1 MSRLRRGLAAVLV
14 LVLVGSLL
22 AVAHDGVIEPTP
34 VAAQTSSW
42 PVQWLES
49 EPVLSSDGSALACY
63 PKEVDSQTRRVVK
76 KDGRIY
82 MRTVVWPTAP
92 SRYCSAKWQGTPAAF
107 IENAD
112 NVRNVIGT
120 RVITVPCGRVGK
132 FRVRTLNWQFDS
144 VANPNVWVVST
155 RGRSWH
161 NTGPSNSRLR
171 SSVPYL
177 DVDGTK
183 TYLNGN
189 VGLAIPIGSHAG
201 ERVHEVTFT
210 TDRNTPVGNNPI
222 EFSFQL
228 VASQNANQVYDMLG
242 GVRHVKQTRGSMERF
257 VGGMRFIG
265 PTLREEVLAQFG
277 PIIDVKMLNPSQA
290 CPQAQSVQ
298 DEQSQ
303 DEVVSETNTSA
314 YTVPAQLIADVWGYA
329 AETTNGDAHVN
340 RWKRVLVAFGEQVPG
355 FLGTAM
361 TAAEAKQHAKAFWSV
376 RWDPVAAAL
385 TALETARQQS
395 QQVQVEPQTETTQT
409 QQQSTPSYTVP
420 AQLIAD
426 VWGYAA
432 ETTNGDAHVN
442 RWKRVLVAFG
452 ETVPGF
458 GGIAMSAT
466 EAKQHAQTFWSVRW
480 DPVAAALTALEAQPA
495 LDTSTDETSDDTST
509 DETSDDTST
518 DETSSDNDPNP
529 PPADPPPADP
539 PPVDSVV
546 SVTAGADV
554 TEGSDAVFT
563 FTASPAPTAPLDV
576 TVDVT
581 ASGDYGV
588 AASTHTVTVPTTGT
602 VTLSVATTDDSTDEA
617 DGSVTATITDGTG
630 YNPDTSAATATVN
643 VADNDNPPPPPVPAA
658 ANLPAFSVTDG
669 TYTEGNSGGYYVFFV
684 TLDKAVN
691 KPTRVSYTIEATGNS
706 PGHATAGDDF
716 FATSTTLF
724 FRPGLTRNVGLV
736 TVKNDSTREPNETF
750 RIILSNPQGAT
761 IKNGTATITI
771 KDND

>member
-1 MSRLRRGLAAVLV
+1 MSRLCRGLAAVLV

-34 VAAQTSSW
+34 VAAQNSTW
-42 PVQWLES
+42 PVEWLGS
-49 EPVLSSDGSALACY
+49 EPVLSSDGSVLACY
-63 PKEVDSQTRRVVK
+63 GKETDYQTRRVVK
-76 KDGRIY
+76 EDGRVY
-82 MRTVVWPTAP
+82 KRTVVWPTAP
-92 SRYCSAKWQGTPAAF
+92 SRYCSAKFGGGAAAF

-112 NVRNVIGT
+112 NARNVIGT
-120 RVITVPCGRVGK
+120 RVITVPCGRVGS
-132 FRVRTLNWQFDS
+132 FRVRTLNWQFDG
-144 VANPNVWVVST
+144 VANPKVWVVST
-155 RGRSWH
+155 TGKSWH
-161 NTGPSNSRLR
+161 STGPGNSRLR

-222 EFSFQL
+222 GFSFQL
-228 VASQNANQVYDMLG
+228 VASQNVDQSYEMLD
-242 GVRHVKQTRGSMERF
+242 GVRYYAQDDPTNTVHQEYER
-257 VGGMRFIG
+257 
-265 PTLREEVLAQFG
+265 LLAQFG
-277 PIIDVKMLNPSQA
+277 PVVDVKMLNPSQA

-303 DEVVSETNTSA
+303 DEIVSETDSETNTSA

-340 RWKRVLVAFGEQVPG
+340 RWKRVLVAFGETVPG
-355 FLGTAM
+355 FLGAAM
-361 TAAEAKQHAKAFWSV
+361 TAAEATQYAQTFWSV

-385 TALETARQQS
+385 TTLETAKSQQQNPSQQS
-395 QQVQVEPQTETTQT
+395 SNTVEPQTETTETQT
-409 QQQSTPSYTVP
+409 QSTPTYTVP
-420 AQLIAD
+420 AQVIAD

-452 ETVPGF
+452 EDVPGF
-458 GGIAMSAT
+458 SGTAMTAAEAT
-466 EAKQHAQTFWSVRW
+466 RHAKTFWSVRW

-495 LDTSTDETSDDTST
+495 PDTSTDETSDDTST
-509 DETSDDTST
+509 DETSN
-518 DETSSDNDPNP
+518 DNDPNP
-529 PPADPPPADP
+529 PPADPVPSDPPPVDP

-588 AASTHTVTVPTTGT
+588 AASTHTVTVPTAGT

-643 VADNDNPPPPPVPAA
+643 IADNDNPPPPPPPAA

-684 TLDKAVN
+684 TLNKPVN

-706 PGHATAGDDF
+706 PGHATAGEDF

-736 TVKNDSTREPNETF
+736 TVKNDNTREPNETF
-750 RIILSNPQGAT
+750 RIILSNPQNAT
-761 IKNGTATITI
+761 IKNSIATITI